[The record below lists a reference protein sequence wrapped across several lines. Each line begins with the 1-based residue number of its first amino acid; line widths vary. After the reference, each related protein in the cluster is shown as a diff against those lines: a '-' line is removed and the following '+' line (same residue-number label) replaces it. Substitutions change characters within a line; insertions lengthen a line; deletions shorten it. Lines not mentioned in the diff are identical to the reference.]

1 MPIPRLGF
9 LGKFRQPRIWKRVFL
24 ERLTEPLHLNV
35 LSLFVCIFGNIRQ
48 KTAFDLVL
56 RQHNAFSILRA
67 ATDAKSSGLGKLC
80 VVEFGVA
87 AGAGFLNMCEI
98 AKRVTESTGVDIK
111 VFGFDTGKGM
121 PKAIDYRDH
130 PDLYRE
136 GDFPMDV
143 TQLQKRVPSNGRL
156 ILGAL
161 SETVPAFLG
170 DHLAPD
176 RPLGYAVIDVDYYS
190 STVDALKIF
199 GGPPGLYL
207 PITIVYLDDIQLAH
221 HNPFA
226 GELLAVAEFNAQ
238 TPLRKICRHDFFEN
252 TRIFRNADWIK
263 HIYYLHVM
271 DHPRRA
277 ADHKREPQKLLNP
290 YLAG

>member
-1 MPIPRLGF
+1 MGF
-9 LGKFRQPRIWKRVFL
+9 IRKLREPRIWKRVLL

-35 LSLFVCIFGNIRQ
+35 LSLFIGLFGTFRQ
-48 KTAFDLVL
+48 KIAFDLIL

-67 ATDAKSSGLGKLC
+67 ATEARKSALEKLC

-143 TQLQKRVPSNGRL
+143 AQLQGHLPSNGRL
-156 ILGAL
+156 ILGEL
-161 SETVPAFLG
+161 SETVPEFLRSQ
-170 DHLAPD
+170 LALD

-199 GGPPGLYL
+199 DGPPESYL
-207 PITIVYLDDIQLAH
+207 PITIVYLDDIQLTQ

-226 GELLAVAEFNAQ
+226 GELLAVAEFNAK
-238 TPLRKICRHDFFEN
+238 TPLRKICRHDFLEN
-252 TRIFRNADWIK
+252 TRILRNADWIK

-271 DHPRRA
+271 DHPTRV
-277 ADHKREPQKLLNP
+277 ADHNRKQQKLLNP

>member
-1 MPIPRLGF
+1 MGF
-9 LGKFRQPRIWKRVFL
+9 LRKLREPRIWERVFL

-35 LSLFVCIFGNIRQ
+35 LSLFVGVFGTFRQ
-48 KTAFDLVL
+48 KIAFDLIL

-67 ATDAKSSGLGKLC
+67 ATDAKESGLGKLC

-98 AKRVTESTGVDIK
+98 AKRVTEVTGVDIE
-111 VFGFDTGKGM
+111 VVGFDTGKGM

-130 PDLYRE
+130 PDLYRK

-143 TQLQKRVPSNGRL
+143 AQLQGRVPFNGRL
-156 ILGAL
+156 ILGEL
-161 SETVPAFLG
+161 SKTVPEFLG
-170 DHLAPD
+170 SQLAPD
-176 RPLGYAVIDVDYYS
+176 CPLGYAVIDVDYYS
-190 STVDALKIF
+190 STVDALKVF
-199 GGPPGLYL
+199 EGSPDFYL
-207 PITIVYLDDIQLAH
+207 PITIVYLDDIQLAQ

-226 GELLAVAEFNAQ
+226 GELLAVVEFNAE
-238 TPLRKICRHDFFEN
+238 TPFRKICRHDFLEN

-271 DHPRRA
+271 DHPTRVT
-277 ADHKREPQKLLNP
+277 DHNRERQKLLNP
-290 YLAG
+290 YLTG

>member
-1 MPIPRLGF
+1 MGLLR
-9 LGKFRQPRIWKRVFL
+9 KFREPRIWRRVFL
-24 ERLTEPLHLNV
+24 ERLTEPLHLNA
-35 LSLFVCIFGNIRQ
+35 LSLLVGIFGTFRQ
-48 KTAFDLVL
+48 KIAFDLIL

-67 ATDAKSSGLGKLC
+67 ATDAKELGLGKLC

-87 AGAGFLNMCEI
+87 AGAGFLNMCDI
-98 AKRVTESTGVDIK
+98 AKRVTEVTGVSID

-121 PKAIDYRDH
+121 PRAIDYRDH

-143 TQLQKRVPSNGRL
+143 TQLQRRVPSNGRL

-161 SETVPAFLG
+161 SETVPEFLG
-170 DHLAPD
+170 SQLARD

-190 STVDALKIF
+190 STVDALKVF
-199 GGPPGLYL
+199 DASPDFYL
-207 PITIVYLDDIQLAH
+207 PITIVYLDDIQLSR

-226 GELLAVAEFNAQ
+226 GELLAVAEFNAE
-238 TPLRKICRHDFFEN
+238 TPFRKICRHDFLEN

-271 DHPRRA
+271 DHPTRV
-277 ADHKREPQKLLNP
+277 ADHKWERQKLVNP